1 MSTSIQKRETPK
13 TTMSPLMVLGSRFNI
28 EPTKLME
35 VLRGTVI
42 KPDKNGAATNEEV
55 AAFCVVAA
63 QYDLNPFTREIYA
76 FRSQKGIVAIVP
88 IDGWTKIVNRHTN
101 ANGVLDFDGCT
112 FEEVEGENGLPVS
125 CTCTMHVKG
134 RKHPVTATERFSECK
149 RDTGPWGQHPFRM
162 LRHKAYMQAA
172 RYAFGL
178 GGIHDEDEGRDI
190 VNVTTTCLDN
200 RQQVNEPKTSRTEQ
214 LAERFAP
221 KATPKDAELPPTSE
235 PVDEPGAAPVEAAP
249 TTEPQAPGTPEPDTQ
264 EPPPENTSTLEGN
277 LMEVENR
284 PFKRRTGKDGMK
296 YVLHVI
302 GDANGKPTEVSTF
315 SSTLADKAKEQI
327 GHLVLLTVE
336 KSAFGL
342 SLVSIA

>member
-1 MSTSIQKRETPK
+1 MTTSIQKREVQKP
-13 TTMSPLMVLGSRFNI
+13 TMSPLVVLGSRFNI

-35 VLRGTVI
+35 VMRGTVI

-88 IDGWTKIVNRHTN
+88 IDGWTKIVNRHIN
-101 ANGVLDFDGCT
+101 AEGVLDFDGCT

-134 RKHPVTATERFSECK
+134 RAHPVTATERFAECK
-149 RDTGPWGQHPFRM
+149 RETGPWAQHPFRM

-190 VNVTTTCLDN
+190 VNVTTTCLEN
-200 RQQVNEPKTSRTEQ
+200 RQEVNQGSRTEQ
-214 LAERFAP
+214 LAERLMPHSTALEPAP
-221 KATPKDAELPPTSE
+221 AEPPTTIE
-235 PVDEPGAAPVEAAP
+235 PTAPAPVEPA
-249 TTEPQAPGTPEPDTQ
+249 TF
-264 EPPPENTSTLEGN
+264 EPPTGAEAMAMEGK
-277 LMEVENR
+277 LLDVEDR
-284 PFKRRTGKDGMK
+284 QFKRRNGKPGTK
-296 YVLHVI
+296 YVLHVSS
-302 GDANGKPTEVSTF
+302 GDKELEVSTF
-315 SSTLADKAKEQI
+315 SETQANEAKSKV
-327 GHLVLLTVE
+327 GTSVLLTAE
-336 KSAFGL
+336 KGAFGL
-342 SLVSIA
+342 SLVSLE